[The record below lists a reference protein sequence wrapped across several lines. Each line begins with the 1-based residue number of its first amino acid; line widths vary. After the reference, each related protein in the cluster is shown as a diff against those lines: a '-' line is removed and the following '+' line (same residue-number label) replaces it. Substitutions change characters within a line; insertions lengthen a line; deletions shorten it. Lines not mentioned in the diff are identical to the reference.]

1 MKFYHIPKW
10 ATYIAME
17 RDGRWYAFEYRPNL
31 HNDEWVHEG
40 RKEEVH
46 PHLMDTLGAVKGTW

>member
-17 RDGRWYAFEYRPNL
+17 RNGRWYAFEYRPNL

-46 PHLMDTLGAVKGTW
+46 LHLMDTLGAVKGTW

>member
-1 MKFYHIPKW
+1 MKFDYIPKW

-17 RDGRWYAFEYRPNL
+17 RNGRWYAFEYRPNL
-31 HNDEWVHEG
+31 HNDEWAHEG